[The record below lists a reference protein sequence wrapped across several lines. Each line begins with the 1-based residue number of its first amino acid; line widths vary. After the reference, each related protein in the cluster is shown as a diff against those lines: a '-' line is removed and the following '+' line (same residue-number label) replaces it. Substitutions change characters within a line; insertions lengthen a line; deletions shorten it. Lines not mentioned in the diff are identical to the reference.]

1 MPFSTEQFFEVFRE
15 YNISVFPFQVV
26 ILMLGTLSIF
36 LIRKDS
42 KFISSFIKG
51 FIIILWLWIGIVYH
65 IIFFTAI
72 NKAAYVFGA
81 LFVVQGLLFFLE
93 FFIRNKFELIF
104 ENKRITYTGYALL
117 IFGAIIYPLIGL
129 SLGKPIEYSIVLGLP
144 CPSVIFTF
152 GIFILCRKSLPKYLL
167 VIPVLWAVIG
177 FFAALKFGVVQD
189 IALPVSALIVL
200 YTNIFKVKNS

>member
-51 FIIILWLWIGIVYH
+51 FIIILWLWNGIVYH
-65 IIFFTAI
+65 IMFFTAI

-81 LFVVQGLLFFLE
+81 LFVIQGFLFFLE

-104 ENKRITYTGYALL
+104 ENKRITFIGYALL

-129 SLGKPIEYSIVLGLP
+129 SLGKPIEYSLFLVCLVQQL
-144 CPSVIFTF
+144 S
-152 GIFILCRKSLPKYLL
+152 SHSEYL
-167 VIPVLWAVIG
+167 
-177 FFAALKFGVVQD
+177 FFAEKVCR
-189 IALPVSALIVL
+189 
-200 YTNIFKVKNS
+200 NIY